1 MKTIPGIAYAAPPR
15 TAAAGAALAQ
25 PPKLVVVHCTSNTAS
40 AAAEAH
46 YAATRTDPQSRWTSC
61 HVYVDEHGPLGS
73 LPLDLAA
80 WAAFSWANAHG
91 WHIELCGE
99 ENAVPEATQRIG
111 AALVRQL
118 CLLGGIPITHLDG
131 AAIQRLHDS
140 GGPGGVTGHIDIT
153 RSRIDGNDHTDPGD
167 RFDWPRFMGWVAE
180 GETPAATTGGDGPMW
195 AKIRDQGTVWRSA
208 GRVRVPA
215 PDGGTAAA
223 WMALLPGREV
233 ADEAA
238 LTALLGPTSDPD
250 LARLRDQLAA
260 ATAADATRDAA
271 LTAAI
276 QALTAG
282 GTSVDTAAVLA
293 RINTVAAEESSA
305 IQQLQQALA
314 AGAQREAQ
322 LRHDLAEALGGGT
335 GSA

>member
-1 MKTIPGIAYAAPPR
+1 
-15 TAAAGAALAQ
+15 
-25 PPKLVVVHCTSNTAS
+25 
-40 AAAEAH
+40 
-46 YAATRTDPQSRWTSC
+46 
-61 HVYVDEHGPLGS
+61 
-73 LPLDLAA
+73 
-80 WAAFSWANAHG
+80 
-91 WHIELCGE
+91 
-99 ENAVPEATQRIG
+99 
-111 AALVRQL
+111 
-118 CLLGGIPITHLDG
+118 
-131 AAIQRLHDS
+131 
-140 GGPGGVTGHIDIT
+140 
-153 RSRIDGNDHTDPGD
+153 
-167 RFDWPRFMGWVAE
+167 
-180 GETPAATTGGDGPMW
+180 
-195 AKIRDQGTVWRSA
+195 
-208 GRVRVPA
+208 VRVPA